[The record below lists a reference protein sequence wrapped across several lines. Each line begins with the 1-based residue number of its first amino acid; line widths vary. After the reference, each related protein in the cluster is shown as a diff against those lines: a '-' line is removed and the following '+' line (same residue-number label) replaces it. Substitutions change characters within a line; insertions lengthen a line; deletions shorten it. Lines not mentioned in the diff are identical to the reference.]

1 MKRKTYQQPV
11 TEVVAAAPT
20 EMIATSMLNEAET
33 EPIDV
38 IENNDDPR
46 PIYYRI
52 RKSSASSTK
61 VRSTTGSI
69 VVSTAGSTDSR
80 NILVVV

>member
-20 EMIATSMLNEAET
+20 EMIAASMLNEAET

-46 PIYYRI
+46 H
-52 RKSSASSTK
+52 
-61 VRSTTGSI
+61 V
-69 VVSTAGSTDSR
+69 
-80 NILVVV
+80 ILGL